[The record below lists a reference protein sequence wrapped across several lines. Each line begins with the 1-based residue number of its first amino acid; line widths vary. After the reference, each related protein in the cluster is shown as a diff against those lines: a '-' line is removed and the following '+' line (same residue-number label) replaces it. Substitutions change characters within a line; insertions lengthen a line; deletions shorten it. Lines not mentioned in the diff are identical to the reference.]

1 MALAVL
7 PSGLL
12 EAPLTPAL
20 LFNGC
25 SLVVVVDDSFRVV
38 DVFGS
43 LVCLD
48 VVREEVRVTFELDEL
63 NPVAG
68 GAEAFEDK
76 PGTKGVNFDLIV
88 SREYQKQ
95 DRCSNLFTD

>member
-1 MALAVL
+1 MLSPLVALAVL

-25 SLVVVVDDSFRVV
+25 SLVDSFASFPV
-38 DVFGS
+38 DVFAS

-48 VVREEVRVTFELDEL
+48 VVREEVLVTLEDELDA
-63 NPVAG
+63 VAG
-68 GAEAFEDK
+68 GPEAFDDK
-76 PGTKGVNFDLIV
+76 PGTKKVQN
-88 SREYQKQ
+88 
-95 DRCSNLFTD
+95 